1 MAMKGADMS
10 RMADGDILWSQR
22 KRNWCRTPFTF
33 TTYTLTADELAVKTG
48 VLRETYDVTKL
59 FRVVDMTITRSLL
72 QRLFGLSTITLE
84 TRDQSSGGQT
94 VLKNVIHG
102 FEVRRVIQH
111 AVDDARNV
119 NRVSA
124 REYMDSGDDG
134 YAGGYGDDG
143 YDGYDGY
150 DAGYGEA

>member
-1 MAMKGADMS
+1 MS
-10 RMADGDILWSQR
+10 KTMADGEVLWTQR

-48 VLRETYDVTKL
+48 VLSETFDVTKL
-59 FRVVDMTITRSLL
+59 FRVVDLTVTRSLL

-84 TRDQSSGGQT
+84 TRDQSSAGQT

-102 FEVRRVIQH
+102 FEVRRLIQH

-119 NRVSA
+119 NRVST
-124 REYMDSGDDG
+124 REFMGDAYDGGYDSEDYDDERGDDQR
-134 YAGGYGDDG
+134 
-143 YDGYDGY
+143 
-150 DAGYGEA
+150 

>member
-1 MAMKGADMS
+1 MS
-10 RMADGDILWSQR
+10 RMADGDVLWSQR

-59 FRVVDMTITRSLL
+59 FRVVDMTITRTLL

-94 VLKNVIHG
+94 VLKNVVRG
-102 FEVRRVIQH
+102 FEVRRIIQH
-111 AVDDARNV
+111 AVDEARDV

-124 REYMDSGDDG
+124 REYMDSGEGGYAADGYGYDDG
-134 YAGGYGDDG
+134 SDTGYG
-143 YDGYDGY
+143 
-150 DAGYGEA
+150 AA